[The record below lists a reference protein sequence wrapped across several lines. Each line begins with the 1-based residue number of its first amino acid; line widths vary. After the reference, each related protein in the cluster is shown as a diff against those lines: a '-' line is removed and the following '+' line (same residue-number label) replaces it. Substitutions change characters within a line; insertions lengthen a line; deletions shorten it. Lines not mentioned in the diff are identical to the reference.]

1 DCEWD
6 NLYQES
12 GNNYD
17 KIRLVW
23 RQLIGFEMRRLP
35 GIDRCVMAEGIFYVV
50 NQCQD
55 IARSYKFK
63 YSVGDFPVVASNNSL
78 DGLGVDFAVD
88 MLGVTPGLRNA
99 VVRPT
104 PAHYWESYV
113 KQKLQTCRPYTATS
127 SPSCEQV
134 YIDLI

>member
-35 GIDRCVMAEGIFYVV
+35 GIDRCVMAQSIFFVV
-50 NQCQD
+50 DQYQD
-55 IARSYKFK
+55 VARSYKFK
-63 YSVGDFPVVASNNSL
+63 YSAGDFPVIASDNSL
-78 DGLGVDFAVD
+78 DGLGGDFAVD
-88 MLGVTPGLRNA
+88 IIGRCDRQSQRPDDGAARIIGSLMSNKNFKLAGLMQPRP
-99 VVRPT
+99 VRH
-104 PAHYWESYV
+104 ADR
-113 KQKLQTCRPYTATS
+113 C
-127 SPSCEQV
+127 
-134 YIDLI
+134 ILI